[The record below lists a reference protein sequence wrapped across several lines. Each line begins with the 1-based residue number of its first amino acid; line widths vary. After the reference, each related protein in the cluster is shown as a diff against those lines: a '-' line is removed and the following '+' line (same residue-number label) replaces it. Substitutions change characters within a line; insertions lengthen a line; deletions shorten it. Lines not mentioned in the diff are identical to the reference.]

1 VEISPKKLIDNR
13 YRILRLLGKGGFGR
27 TYLVQDER
35 RFGELCVLKEFAPD
49 RSDNE
54 AVTQK
59 LSQLFQR
66 EAKILHQLDHPQ
78 IPKFLAWFRDKG
90 RLFIVQEYVNGKT
103 YWQLLQQRKRNG
115 QTFSEAEV
123 IRWLKDLLPVVGYIH
138 DQNIIHRDIS
148 PDNVMLPKGKDF
160 PVLIDFGVV
169 KHATT
174 RLTQNSNS
182 SELDGATEASV
193 LVGKYGYAPY
203 EQIYAGLC
211 SSRSDIYALGV
222 SAVVLLT
229 GRKPSKLIHPS
240 TLDWTWQTSLAV
252 DERLVQIL
260 SKMTAKEPHDRYSS
274 ARAVLADLHQL
285 EIAPRSVTLTTASL
299 PAMSP
304 TTQLQTV
311 GNYTSSASDSH
322 YATPPVGTHMEW
334 ALDSSGGAAIHGIPH
349 TALEG
354 TILGRTVTHKVLE
367 GTDAN
372 LSNQSDSSNSVIA
385 AEIPGNVGHHRVMA
399 IALRYISQLERP
411 LWKQLALGFAV
422 VSLAAVGFISVQSSR
437 DGSICWI
444 SGNCI
449 NNQELTTI
457 YQQSIEAASVASSD
471 AASAKTLNELS
482 EARDRLHLAVEQLE
496 AIPSDSAIHSQVA
509 GILPDYRLRLNT
521 LDERIREE
529 TNVAGVLQ
537 RAQQTAQSAL
547 ASLEAVGTI
556 QDQDR
561 VRNQLQTILAS
572 LQNVPSHSLMADEAQ
587 RQVRLYQQKIEEL
600 DALIAQGQETGEVMP
615 LRDTALPIPDH
626 HAEAAPAPSVS
637 SRASTPALT
646 PERMPQAAI
655 LPRHS
660 QSNTPAV
667 SRPSPSPTTT
677 AGAVPLVAAQT
688 IDGVTIRIDGAH
700 VNTSGTFI
708 ANLVIENRSD
718 RTFGFVP
725 VYGAYV
731 ESPWGQ
737 DITSRVSFGNSSEPV
752 VEPGSRLTGQLFI
765 LGQRWKAD
773 GDQNLVLIVQEGTTG
788 GRTFQISF

>member
-1 VEISPKKLIDNR
+1 MEISPKKLIDNR

-49 RSDNE
+49 HSDND

-78 IPKFLAWFRDKG
+78 IPKFLAWFRDNG

-103 YWQLLQQRKRNG
+103 YWQLLQQRKRTG

-123 IRWLKDLLPVVGYIH
+123 IRWLKDLLPVIGYIH

-148 PDNVMLPKGKDF
+148 PDNVMLPKGKDV

-174 RLTQNSNS
+174 SLAQRANSP
-182 SELDGATEASV
+182 ETDGSTEASV

-222 SAVVLLT
+222 SAVVLLS
-229 GRKPSKLIHPS
+229 GQKPSRLIHPT
-240 TLDWTWQTSLAV
+240 TLDWTWPKSLPV
-252 DERLVQIL
+252 DNRLIQIL
-260 SKMTAKEPHDRYSS
+260 SKMTAKEPQDRYSS

-285 EIAPRSVTLTTASL
+285 EIAPRGVIQSQPSVPLMVASTRVQTAGHY
-299 PAMSP
+299 A
-304 TTQLQTV
+304 
-311 GNYTSSASDSH
+311 GDASDPH
-322 YATPPVGTHMEW
+322 YTTPPVGTHMEW
-334 ALDSSGGAAIHGIPH
+334 ALDSRGDSGQSVPH
-349 TALEG
+349 T
-354 TILGRTVTHKVLE
+354 VLE
-367 GTDAN
+367 GIVAIA
-372 LSNQSDSSNSVIA
+372 SESPASSQASGAAASVLVNA
-385 AEIPGNVGHHRVMA
+385 SEHSRMLA
-399 IALRYISQLERP
+399 IALRYISQLDRSN
-411 LWKQLALGFAV
+411 WKQLALGLAV
-422 VSLAAVGFISVQSSR
+422 VSLFAVGAVSVQSSR
-437 DGSICWI
+437 NGSVCWI
-444 SGNCI
+444 AGNCL
-449 NNQELTTI
+449 NNRELTVL
-457 YQQSIEAASVASSD
+457 YQQSIEEASVASSD
-471 AASAKTLNELS
+471 AASAKDLGELRQ
-482 EARDRLHLAVEQLE
+482 ARDRLEVAVEQLQT
-496 AIPSDSAIHSQVA
+496 IPSESTVHSQVA

-529 TNVAGVLQ
+529 TNVANVLQ
-537 RAQQTAQSAL
+537 RARQAAQTSL
-547 ASLEAVGTI
+547 ASLETSETI

-561 VRNQLQTILAS
+561 VRSQLQNILAS
-572 LQNVPSHSLMADEAQ
+572 LQTVPNHSLMADEAQ
-587 RQVRLYQQKIEEL
+587 TQVRLYQQQIEDL
-600 DALIAQGQETGEVMP
+600 NTLIAQGQQTGEVVP
-615 LRDTALPIPDH
+615 LTDPALLPPDPPV
-626 HAEAAPAPSVS
+626 EPVPAPSVA
-637 SRASTPALT
+637 SRSTSPGLT
-646 PERMPQAAI
+646 PQRMPQAAI
-655 LPRHS
+655 APRPN
-660 QSNTPAV
+660 QSAV
-667 SRPSPSPTTT
+667 VEAPRIAAAATTVT
-677 AGAVPLVAAQT
+677 GAVPLVAAQT
-688 IDGVTIRIDGAH
+688 LDGVTIRIDGAH

-731 ESPWGQ
+731 ENSWGQ
-737 DITSRVSFGNSSEPV
+737 DITSRVSLGNSSEPV
-752 VEPGSRLTGQLFI
+752 IGPGQRLTGQLFI

-773 GDQNLVLIVQEGTTG
+773 DAQNLVLIVQEGTTG